1 MADRQPKLVEI
12 ILAEVW
18 QSKWLLLLFFAVIA
32 SAFAVVFL
40 AQSNRLLTAHKEQ
53 LMVEREN
60 LDVEWRHLNLEE
72 GALGEHSRVE
82 GIARRELDMKRV
94 SRTDEKVIEL
104 K

>member
-1 MADRQPKLVEI
+1 MAERQPR
-12 ILAEVW
+12 LAALIAAELW

-32 SAFAVVFL
+32 SAFAVVDL
-40 AQSNRLLTAHKEQ
+40 AQGNRLLTAEKEQ
-53 LMVEREN
+53 LMVERES

-82 GIARRELDMKRV
+82 GIAQRQMNMKRV
-94 SRTDEKVIEL
+94 ARTDEKVIEL